1 MSEATYPESPFA
13 PQPETDAAATPA
25 TKQESWKSQAFI
37 NCYHTAVNGKKRK
50 VFSIP
55 LKESVKAER
64 EVIAHL
70 KADPTPESIQK
81 FFSMLDIDFKE
92 VGAAVDDSNIFDFN
106 S

>member
-1 MSEATYPESPFA
+1 MSDATYPESPFA
-13 PQPETDAAATPA
+13 PQPEAGADAPA

-55 LKESVKAER
+55 LKTKPKAER
-64 EVIAHL
+64 EVIEHFR
-70 KADPTPESIQK
+70 KDSSPEALQA
-81 FFSMLDIDFKE
+81 FFAMLEIDFKE
-92 VGAAVDDSNIFDFN
+92 IGSEEDESNIFNFG

>member
-1 MSEATYPESPFA
+1 MSEAYPTSPFKPA
-13 PQPETDAAATPA
+13 EGET
-25 TKQESWKSQAFI
+25 KKESWKSQAFI
-37 NCYHTAVNGKKRK
+37 NCYHTATNGKKRK

-70 KADPTPESIQK
+70 KADPSPEAIQA
-81 FFSMLDIDFKE
+81 FFAMLEIDFKE
-92 VGAAVDDSNIFDFN
+92 VLAEEDQTNIFDFG